1 MYMMKLMKPGFNSG
15 RFQVMG
21 PLPRNTG
28 VRPDQLVNFPGSH
41 YADPVFSWKNPVA
54 VTDIEFM
61 KSSVLGEKYKNNIF
75 VGDYNNGNLYY
86 FEVNTTRTGI
96 KLNLNQQQTG
106 LSGLVVDNSNQLSAV
121 TFGTGFGGITDIK
134 TGPADG
140 FLYVLSTND
149 GNIYKIVP
157 STS

>member
-1 MYMMKLMKPGFNSG
+1 MYMMKVMKPGCNSG
-15 RFQVMG
+15 TYQVMG

-61 KSSVLGEKYKNNIF
+61 KSSMLGEKYKNNIF

-86 FEVNTTRTGI
+86 FEVNSTRTGI
-96 KLNLNQQQTG
+96 KLNLSQQQAG
-106 LSGLVVDNSNQLSAV
+106 LSSLVVD
-121 TFGTGFGGITDIK
+121 
-134 TGPADG
+134 DG
-140 FLYVLSTND
+140 
-149 GNIYKIVP
+149 
-157 STS
+157 